1 MEELLEELKYELSRE
16 KLDRS
21 KIQDILFKCKEL
33 LDSLKTLSKRYSNGM
48 QLTSFFRFLN
58 LAQRAQSQGGTASAE
73 ELFSILHHQ
82 RSR

>member
-48 QLTSFFRFLN
+48 QLTSF
-58 LAQRAQSQGGTASAE
+58 SAS
-73 ELFSILHHQ
+73 LT
-82 RSR
+82 